1 MLMLKELMRCNEACF
16 ISVPKQRDWIPLS
29 DGNLITSDAFRRKG
43 LALLWRGKEGIGS
56 HPSKALTKAVFWG
69 RRGKHS
75 GRRHLWCLS
84 ARSGCRCLPRGV
96 FIRSLACPKM
106 KHLACPKMKHLACPK
121 MKHLQPGQARV
132 VSGGDKGLPGS
143 WEG

>member
-16 ISVPKQRDWIPLS
+16 VSVPKQRDWVPLS

-56 HPSKALTKAVFWG
+56 HPSKALTKAVWEANTQADG
-69 RRGKHS
+69 IWEVPLHHRY
-75 GRRHLWCLS
+75 LN

-96 FIRSLACPKM
+96 SICSLACPKM
-106 KHLACPKMKHLACPK
+106 KHLACLE
-121 MKHLQPGQARV
+121 MKHLQPGQAGA
-132 VSGGDKGLPGS
+132 VSGGTRVCQAAGKAKGHR
-143 WEG
+143 